1 MPEPAR
7 TGRTRLPDGRWLGW
21 AEWGPR
27 DGTPVVFCPGA
38 GTGRSLGFG
47 GDVVDRL
54 GVRLISLDRPGL
66 GASDPAPGRTLGS
79 WAADVAALGLTRPRI
94 VGFSQGAP
102 FALACAPIAA
112 RVAIVSGAD
121 EVAWPAFGP
130 ALPAPLRDLVHLA
143 ATDPEAAERSFA
155 AITPDVLWDMIVPG
169 APAVDRAVYESP
181 EFARAYRGAMAEAFG
196 QGPGGYARDTLLA
209 MSRWPYDLGAIKVP
223 VDLWYGEQD
232 TTHSPDQGRTLAGRI
247 PGARHHLVHDAGG
260 SLLWTHAEPILRTL
274 LSALDMP

>member
-1 MPEPAR
+1 M
-7 TGRTRLPDGRWLGW
+7 
-21 AEWGPR
+21 
-27 DGTPVVFCPGA
+27 FCPGA

-79 WAADVAALGLTRPRI
+79 WPADVAALGLTRPRI

-112 RVAIVSGAD
+112 RPAIVSGAD
-121 EVAWPAFGP
+121 EVALPAFAP
-130 ALPAPLRDLVHLA
+130 ALPAPLRDLVRLA
-143 ATDPEAAERSFA
+143 AADPAAAERSFQ
-155 AITPDVLWDMIVPG
+155 AITPAALWDMIVPN

-181 EFARAYRGAMAEAFG
+181 EFARAFRAAMAEAFG

-209 MSRWPYDLGAIKVP
+209 MSRWPYDLGAIQIP
-223 VDLWYGEQD
+223 VDLWYGEHD
-232 TTHSPDQGRTLAGRI
+232 IGHSPDQGRTLAARI
-247 PGARHHLVHDAGG
+247 PGARHHLVPDAGG
-260 SLLWTHAEPILRTL
+260 AVLWTRAEPILRTL
-274 LSALDMP
+274 LGAPDAP